1 VFAGECGLLR
11 TASRF
16 RAYPTAPGVEP
27 DRHLKWHADG
37 TVTGTTGAPL
47 VRRLARVDLVG
58 SPLSLVVSERGRET
72 YLSQFQSE
80 SAMDGNINTLFTSL
94 ATTIRNVS
102 VAVGIFAFMWGA
114 LQYATS
120 GGSPH
125 QLEMGKTAMKA
136 SLIGVGAIV
145 LAATLVGIVFG
156 ALGGGAAAA
165 AAGG

>member
-1 VFAGECGLLR
+1 MAR
-11 TASRF
+11 SRA
-16 RAYPTAPGVEP
+16 RSLGRSRHAWSRDWPCRWSIAPF
-27 DRHLKWHADG
+27 H
-37 TVTGTTGAPL
+37 
-47 VRRLARVDLVG
+47 
-58 SPLSLVVSERGRET
+58 SLSKRGREP
-72 YLSQFQSE
+72 SSPVHVGC
-80 SAMDGNINTLFTSL
+80 SMNGNINTLFNNL

-145 LAATLVGIVFG
+145 LAATLVGIVFS
-156 ALGGGAAAA
+156 ALGGGAAA
-165 AAGG
+165 GG